1 MPDEAP
7 VTMARGRELDGMV
20 LLQKKV
26 DVKGQGPRP
35 NPQIKL
41 FLEKPGE
48 RVCQTAP
55 HLEARQ
61 GESVFITS
69 AIQYRTACKK
79 HQVRKTCAI
88 VEGIGK

>member
-1 MPDEAP
+1 
-7 VTMARGRELDGMV
+7 MARGRELDGMV

-61 GESVFITS
+61 GESARTS
-69 AIQYRTACKK
+69 NAK
-79 HQVRKTCAI
+79 HGNVLKPRKDCNNLHR
-88 VEGIGK
+88 E